1 MTKSLPSLKWLA
13 IQCLLLMTFGLAG
26 WAKWAPGGI
35 PAGFQEQFG
44 ATFLAALPGG
54 LFLPYYTIAVTETLA
69 FFLALWSVFRREFL
83 PNRSRPILR
92 AALTLSLFIYV
103 ILGFGLR
110 LTAQFPGAANLYMY
124 FGVTLL
130 ALWMVERDEPQA

>member
-1 MTKSLPSLKWLA
+1 MSRIFTSLKWLS
-13 IQCLLLMTFGLAG
+13 IQSLLLMTFGLAG

-35 PAGFQEQFG
+35 PQGFQEQFG
-44 ATFLAALPGG
+44 STFLAALPGG

-69 FFLALWSVFRREFL
+69 FLLTAFSVIRGEFL
-83 PNRSRPILR
+83 PDRARPVLR
-92 AALTLSLFIYV
+92 AALTLSLFIFV

-110 LTAQFPGAANLYMY
+110 LTSQFPGAANLYMY

-130 ALWMVERDEPQA
+130 ALWMVEHGEPKR